1 VPEWLTVE
9 PVAFYPLPTSTRGK
23 HMAPETSERVMREYL
38 EALLARGDFGRF
50 FTDDVLWTTMESGE
64 QIRGRD
70 AVRDYIVA
78 LHTVVFDARPVVRGV
93 AVSGDVALLEADFV
107 GRHIGDMGG
116 IAATGREVKIP
127 YCVVYDIRGEQI
139 AALRAYF
146 PVGALMQQV
155 AGTAAVPA

>member
-1 VPEWLTVE
+1 
-9 PVAFYPLPTSTRGK
+9 
-23 HMAPETSERVMREYL
+23 MREYL

-50 FTDDVLWTTMESGE
+50 FTDDVLWTTMETGE
-64 QIRGRD
+64 QIRGRN

-107 GRHIGDMGG
+107 GRHIGEMGG
-116 IAATGREVKIP
+116 IAATGRDVKLP
-127 YCVVYDIRGEQI
+127 YCVVYDIQGERI
-139 AALRAYF
+139 AALRAYV

-155 AGTAAVPA
+155 TGKAPVPA

>member
-1 VPEWLTVE
+1 
-9 PVAFYPLPTSTRGK
+9 
-23 HMAPETSERVMREYL
+23 MATETSERVMREYL

-50 FTDDVLWTTMESGE
+50 FTDDVLWTTMETGE
-64 QIRGRD
+64 QIRGRE

-78 LHTVVFDARPVVRGV
+78 MHTVLFDARPVVRGV

-107 GRHIGDMGG
+107 GRHIGEMGG
-116 IAATGREVKIP
+116 IAPTGRDVKVS

-139 AALRAYF
+139 AALRAYL

-155 AGTAAVPA
+155 AGNSAVPV

>member
-1 VPEWLTVE
+1 
-9 PVAFYPLPTSTRGK
+9 
-23 HMAPETSERVMREYL
+23 MAPETSERVIREYL